1 MLQRDT
7 DEAKRKAAMEDEFR
21 RLYAQWEEETGGL
34 SSPRKLVENRAYRR
48 VVDMGWEAVRIML
61 RELQSERGYWYSALT
76 EITGEDPTDESMRG
90 RLWLIKEAWLDWG
103 RQHKY
108 I

>member
-1 MLQRDT
+1 MMQSET
-7 DEAKRKAAMEDEFR
+7 DEAKRKVALEEEFQ
-21 RLYAQWEEETGGL
+21 RLYEQWEEETGGL

-48 VVDMGWEAVRIML
+48 VVDMGWEAVPIML
-61 RELQSERGYWYSALT
+61 RELQAGRGYWYSALT

-90 RLWLIKEAWLDWG
+90 RLWLIKEAWLEWG
-103 RQHKY
+103 RTHKY

>member
-1 MLQRDT
+1 MQKET
-7 DEAKRKAAMEDEFR
+7 DEAKHKVAVEKEFR

-34 SSPRKLVENRAYRR
+34 SSPRKLVENWAYRR
-48 VVDMGWEAVRIML
+48 VVEMGWEAVPIML
-61 RELQSERGYWYSALT
+61 RELQAGRGYWYSALK
-76 EITGEDPTDESMRG
+76 EITGEDPRDESMRG
-90 RLWLIKEAWLDWG
+90 RLWLIRDAWLQWG

>member
-1 MLQRDT
+1 MLRSET
-7 DEAKRKAAMEDEFR
+7 DKAKRKEALEEEFR
-21 RLYAQWEEETGGL
+21 WLYEQWEEETGGL
-34 SSPRKLVENRAYRR
+34 SSPRKLLENWAYRR
-48 VVDMGWEAVRIML
+48 VVEMGWEAVPIML
-61 RELQSERGYWYSALT
+61 RELQSGRGYWYSALT

-103 RQHKY
+103 KRNKY

>member
-1 MLQRDT
+1 MQRET
-7 DEAKRKAAMEDEFR
+7 DEAKRKVATEKEFR

-34 SSPRKLVENRAYRR
+34 SSPRKLVENWAYRR
-48 VVDMGWEAVRIML
+48 VVEMGWEAVPIML
-61 RELQSERGYWYSALT
+61 KELQAGRGYWYSALT

-90 RLWLIKEAWLDWG
+90 RLWLMKEAWLEWG